1 MSTVSATVAVLIK
14 EAIANM
20 PDSLNTKKEI
30 DEYYKKA
37 MKEINDKMKEEKK
50 ALKKAEPKAPK
61 EPKEPKK
68 RVKKAA
74 KPAEVDE
81 DGNEIVKVKKPLN
94 KYQMFIQ
101 QQRPKVKEDYPELS
115 GEEIF
120 TKIAE
125 LWKQHKEDIAD
136 NKSDEKEIK
145 KIDEDIKK
153 IDDEIKKIDSDS
165 EADKASNDANASD
178 SGESESGNESDW
190 NESEAD
196 EADDTDAPVAVAVVA
211 TATPSPVVVAEDK
224 KANASGGKAPRKA
237 LSVKPAKPAK
247 K

>member
-1 MSTVSATVAVLIK
+1 MSAIAAIAATSATVATAAINVSLLIK
-14 EAIANM
+14 EAMANM

-37 MKEINDKMKEEKK
+37 MKDISDKVKEEKK
-50 ALKKAEPKAPK
+50 ADKAAAKTADKAEPKKPKAPK
-61 EPKEPKK
+61 E
-68 RVKKAA
+68 RVKKT

-125 LWKQHKEDIAD
+125 LWKQHKEDNKD
-136 NKSDEKEIK
+136 TEDDTKSDSDTIVVKEKKEKAPKEPKEPKVPKEPK
-145 KIDEDIKK
+145 KTK
-153 IDDEIKKIDSDS
+153 
-165 EADKASNDANASD
+165 
-178 SGESESGNESDW
+178 
-190 NESEAD
+190 
-196 EADDTDAPVAVAVVA
+196 TDAVAAD
-211 TATPSPVVVAEDK
+211 S
-224 KANASGGKAPRKA
+224 S
-237 LSVKPAKPAK
+237 
-247 K
+247 

>member
-1 MSTVSATVAVLIK
+1 LIEWIKNHITDNHKKQANSTSSKFNQNNSTSSTSSTKPIYKMSAIAATATINASILIK
-14 EAIANM
+14 EAMANM

-37 MKEINDKMKEEKK
+37 MKDINDKMKEDKK
-50 ALKKAEPKAPK
+50 ALKKAEPKKPKAPK
-61 EPKEPKK
+61 E

-125 LWKQHKEDIAD
+125 LWKQHKEDNKD
-136 NKSDEKEIK
+136 TEDDTKSDSDTIVVKEKKEKAPKEPKEPKAPKEPK
-145 KIDEDIKK
+145 KTK
-153 IDDEIKKIDSDS
+153 
-165 EADKASNDANASD
+165 
-178 SGESESGNESDW
+178 
-190 NESEAD
+190 
-196 EADDTDAPVAVAVVA
+196 TDAVAAVAA
-211 TATPSPVVVAEDK
+211 DS
-224 KANASGGKAPRKA
+224 S
-237 LSVKPAKPAK
+237 
-247 K
+247 

>member
-1 MSTVSATVAVLIK
+1 MSATAATSAIATINASILIK
-14 EAIANM
+14 EAMANM

-37 MKEINDKMKEEKK
+37 MKNINDKVKEEKK
-50 ALKKAEPKAPK
+50 ADKAATKSTDKTEPKKPKAPK
-61 EPKEPKK
+61 E

-125 LWKQHKEDIAD
+125 LWKQHKEDNKD
-136 NKSDEKEIK
+136 TEDDTKSD
-145 KIDEDIKK
+145 
-153 IDDEIKKIDSDS
+153 SD
-165 EADKASNDANASD
+165 
-178 SGESESGNESDW
+178 
-190 NESEAD
+190 
-196 EADDTDAPVAVAVVA
+196 T
-211 TATPSPVVVAEDK
+211 VVVKEK
-224 KANASGGKAPRKA
+224 KEKAPKA
-237 LSVKPAKPAK
+237 PKEAK
-247 K
+247 KTKTDTGAADSS

>member
-1 MSTVSATVAVLIK
+1 MSATAATSATVATATINASILIK
-14 EAIANM
+14 EAMANM

-37 MKEINDKMKEEKK
+37 MKDINDKVKEEKK
-50 ALKKAEPKAPK
+50 ADKAAAKTADKA

-68 RVKKAA
+68 RIKKAA

-125 LWKQHKEDIAD
+125 LWKQHKEDNKD
-136 NKSDEKEIK
+136 TEDDTKSDSDTIVVKEKKEKAPKEPKEPK
-145 KIDEDIKK
+145 KTK
-153 IDDEIKKIDSDS
+153 
-165 EADKASNDANASD
+165 
-178 SGESESGNESDW
+178 
-190 NESEAD
+190 
-196 EADDTDAPVAVAVVA
+196 TDAGAAVAA
-211 TATPSPVVVAEDK
+211 TAADS
-224 KANASGGKAPRKA
+224 S
-237 LSVKPAKPAK
+237 
-247 K
+247 

>member
-1 MSTVSATVAVLIK
+1 MSVATAATASFAVLIK
-14 EAIANM
+14 EAMVNM

-30 DEYYKKA
+30 DEYYKKV
-37 MKEINDKMKEEKK
+37 MKEINDKMKEDKK
-50 ALKKAEPKAPK
+50 ALKKAEPK

-68 RVKKAA
+68 RVKKT

-125 LWKQHKEDIAD
+125 LWKQHKEGAD

-145 KIDEDIKK
+145 KIDSDSEDIKK
-153 IDDEIKKIDSDS
+153 IDEEIKKIDSDD
-165 EADKASNDANASD
+165 DKASDANA
-178 SGESESGNESDW
+178 SESGNES
-190 NESEAD
+190 EAED
-196 EADDTDAPVAVAVVA
+196 AGEADDADDAEPVADEDVAVVA
-211 TATPSPVVVAEDK
+211 TTTPAPVVVPAEDK
-224 KANASGGKAPRKA
+224 KAKPTEGKAPRKA
-237 LSVKPAKPAK
+237 LSTKPAKSAK

>member
-1 MSTVSATVAVLIK
+1 MSAAVAANVSLLIK
-14 EAIANM
+14 EAMASM

-37 MKEINDKMKEEKK
+37 MKDISDKVKEEKK
-50 ALKKAEPKAPK
+50 ADKAAEKAKPK
-61 EPKEPKK
+61 EPKE

-74 KPAEVDE
+74 KPVEVDE

-125 LWKQHKEDIAD
+125 LWKEHK
-136 NKSDEKEIK
+136 
-145 KIDEDIKK
+145 
-153 IDDEIKKIDSDS
+153 
-165 EADKASNDANASD
+165 
-178 SGESESGNESDW
+178 
-190 NESEAD
+190 ESEAKSD
-196 EADDTDAPVAVAVVA
+196 SSDSDNTAEVVK
-211 TATPSPVVVAEDK
+211 EK
-224 KANASGGKAPRKA
+224 KEKAPKEPKEPKA
-237 LSVKPAKPAK
+237 PK
-247 K
+247 KTKAAAADAAADSS

>member
-1 MSTVSATVAVLIK
+1 MSVSVAATFSVIIK

-20 PDSLNTKKEI
+20 PDILNTKKEI

-37 MKEINDKMKEEKK
+37 MKDITDKIKEEKK

-68 RVKKAA
+68 RVKKA

-125 LWKQHKEDIAD
+125 LWKQHKEGAD

-145 KIDEDIKK
+145 KINV
-153 IDDEIKKIDSDS
+153 EIKKIDSDDD
-165 EADKASNDANASD
+165 ADKASDANAND

-190 NESEAD
+190 NESEVD
-196 EADDTDAPVAVAVVA
+196 EADAPVAAPEVVEVVAVVA
-211 TATPSPVVVAEDK
+211 TATPAPVVVADK

-237 LSVKPAKPAK
+237 LSTKPAK

>member
-1 MSTVSATVAVLIK
+1 MSVATAATAANASFAVLIK
-14 EAIANM
+14 EAMANM
-20 PDSLNTKKEI
+20 PDILNTKKEI
-30 DEYYKKA
+30 DEYYKKV
-37 MKEINDKMKEEKK
+37 MKEINDKMKEDKK
-50 ALKKAEPKAPK
+50 ALKKAEPK

-68 RVKKAA
+68 RVKKT

-125 LWKQHKEDIAD
+125 LWKQHKEGTD
-136 NKSDEKEIK
+136 NKSDEKE
-145 KIDEDIKK
+145 IKK

-165 EADKASNDANASD
+165 EADKANDTNA
-178 SGESESGNESDW
+178 SESGNES
-190 NESEAD
+190 EAED
-196 EADDTDAPVAVAVVA
+196 AGEADDAEPVADDAEPVADEAVAVVA
-211 TATPSPVVVAEDK
+211 TTTPAPVVVPAEAATEDK
-224 KANASGGKAPRKA
+224 KAKPTEGKAPRKA
-237 LSVKPAKPAK
+237 LSAKPAK